1 MRRSVHTARIVE
13 ACDRLSIGEAKHQRL
28 QHAVRPL
35 YRLLGC
41 CALLAIVVVSK
52 SVRGQALERLFE
64 GARRKSS
71 LEAIA
76 LASGRVDSLSSFRSA
91 NLRQAVLSN
100 RSCALQ
106 IVRVWRSGPL
116 TGHSEKLT
124 VDAGDIRGQPRT
136 AMDSTGR
143 LAISVWDV
151 GRVGD
156 ATRIA
161 TPGGISYPET
171 ITISIGESLR
181 DYLATVRLDAISAL
195 VGICEKRF

>member
-1 MRRSVHTARIVE
+1 MRRFVHTAAIVK
-13 ACDRLSIGEAKHQRL
+13 ACRLLGTGEAKRERL
-28 QHAVRPL
+28 PRTVRPRC
-35 YRLLGC
+35 RLIGF
-41 CALLAIVVVSK
+41 CALLASVVVST
-52 SVRGQALERLFE
+52 SVSGQAMERLFE

-71 LEAIA
+71 LESIA
-76 LASGRVDSLSSFRSA
+76 LASGRVDSLSSFRIA
-91 NLRQAVLSN
+91 NLQQTVLSN

-116 TGHSEKLT
+116 AGQSEKLT
-124 VDAGDIRGQPRT
+124 VDAGDIRGRPRT

-161 TPGGISYPET
+161 TPGGTSYPET
-171 ITISIGESLR
+171 ISISIGESLE
-181 DYLATVRLDAISAL
+181 DHLATIRLDAISAL